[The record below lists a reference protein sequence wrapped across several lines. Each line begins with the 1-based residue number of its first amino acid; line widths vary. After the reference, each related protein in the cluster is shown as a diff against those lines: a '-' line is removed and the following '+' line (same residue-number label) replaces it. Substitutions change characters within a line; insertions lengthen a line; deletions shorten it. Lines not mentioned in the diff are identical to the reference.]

1 MIWVSWF
8 LLLSDYCTLG
18 EYAFPPPLISC
29 GSDQNQN
36 YEYVVEA
43 MFRQNESENT
53 TENETQEP
61 EAQQPASEPEQS
73 AEPEAPQPTSEPEQN
88 NNDSFE
94 ICSQQT
100 EGTRTGDCAQ
110 NFSLKDQNLQTVSL
124 HDFYGDGI
132 WFDGLHLRCLS

>member
-1 MIWVSWF
+1 MLF
-8 LLLSDYCTLG
+8 LSL
-18 EYAFPPPLISC
+18 LISC

-43 MFRQNESENT
+43 NVSQNESENT
-53 TENETQEP
+53 AENETQEP

-73 AEPEAPQPTSEPEQN
+73 SEPEAPQPTSEPEQN
-88 NNDSFE
+88 NNDSSD

-110 NFSLKDQNLQTVSL
+110 NFSLKDQNLQTISL
-124 HDFYGDGI
+124 HDFYGDVI
-132 WFDGLHLRCLS
+132 FLDLTAFT